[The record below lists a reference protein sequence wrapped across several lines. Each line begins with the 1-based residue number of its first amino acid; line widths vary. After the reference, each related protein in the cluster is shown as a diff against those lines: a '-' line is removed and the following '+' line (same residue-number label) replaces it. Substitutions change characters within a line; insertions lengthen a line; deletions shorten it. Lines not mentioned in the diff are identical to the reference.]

1 MAGRLRQELLDPW
14 GGVIAGVAGGLAWA
28 VAPLGAAALPVGL
41 GVAAVV
47 YGVKVGAGLLTR
59 ERDADRP
66 AAEPDPQL
74 RPPRRGSIAEQWLT
88 RAERADR
95 SLAELVRS
103 PGSAVAKQQLV
114 PVREGAAEAL
124 ATMRRLAGQVTA
136 VEDAADRIEPA
147 RLTAERDRLAAAVA
161 DASSDRV
168 RAERTRSLASVSDQL
183 QVAQRLAGARD
194 ELLARMQA
202 TALSLEGLVAR
213 TAELL
218 AMSVSGGVD
227 ASADRLAEYTEV
239 LRRNCECRVID
250 EICLFREGDGEP
262 TVACSKVRMKR
273 ASHRPLYSD
282 YFSWI
287 NESAGPDDVSI
298 IANADIYF
306 DEQLELFRNWS
317 LPPNV
322 AFMLAPWDVDETGR
336 SAVRYRNNSQ
346 DTWIFRGRVRAIAA
360 DFPAGVPRCDN
371 RLAYELTNAGF
382 RVLNPAFSIR
392 AHHLHS
398 GPRKSYR
405 AQEHTDLIPPPY
417 GYQWPH
423 NLWSLPRTAAY
434 NSRHPSAPLGWRID
448 RKWYEP
454 RMIWAATLFRSIFRR
469 RPTK

>member
-147 RLTAERDRLAAAVA
+147 RLTAERDRLPAAVA

-227 ASADRLAEYTEV
+227 ASADRLAD
-239 LRRNCECRVID
+239 L
-250 EICLFREGDGEP
+250 
-262 TVACSKVRMKR
+262 
-273 ASHRPLYSD
+273 
-282 YFSWI
+282 
-287 NESAGPDDVSI
+287 
-298 IANADIYF
+298 
-306 DEQLELFRNWS
+306 
-317 LPPNV
+317 
-322 AFMLAPWDVDETGR
+322 
-336 SAVRYRNNSQ
+336 
-346 DTWIFRGRVRAIAA
+346 AA
-360 DFPAGVPRCDN
+360 DLDGLRTG
-371 RLAYELTNAGF
+371 LAEAEAVSR
-382 RVLNPAFSIR
+382 RVLD
-392 AHHLHS
+392 
-398 GPRKSYR
+398 G
-405 AQEHTDLIPPPY
+405 
-417 GYQWPH
+417 
-423 NLWSLPRTAAY
+423 
-434 NSRHPSAPLGWRID
+434 
-448 RKWYEP
+448 
-454 RMIWAATLFRSIFRR
+454 
-469 RPTK
+469 